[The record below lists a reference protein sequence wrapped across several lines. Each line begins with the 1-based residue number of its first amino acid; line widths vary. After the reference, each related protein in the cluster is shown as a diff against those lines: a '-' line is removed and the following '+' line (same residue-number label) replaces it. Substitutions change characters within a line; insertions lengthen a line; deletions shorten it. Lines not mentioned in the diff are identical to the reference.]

1 MAIGPHDPTAFD
13 LLLGMANAKIFTLVL
28 DTNHARF

>member
-1 MAIGPHDPTAFD
+1 MSISPYDPPAFD
-13 LLLGMANAKIFTLVL
+13 LLLGMANSKIFMLVL